1 MNLPKALCNL
11 SLILCCAM
19 FCAAQVPVSLAP
31 VAQQQFLDANG
42 NPLAFGCVYTYQSGT
57 TSALATY
64 SDYTGLITN
73 PNPIVLSASGAANIW
88 LQAGQ
93 LYTIQVF
100 SAGGDATCSLG
111 TLMYSV
117 DGVGGGTSTTTTS
130 VATSTS
136 PTFNVIASIQLFKL
150 TITANT
156 VSLPVTFTNVQ
167 APALITFQITED
179 GVGSHTF
186 AWPTNVTGGGA
197 IDTTAN
203 HTTTQT
209 FIWNGATI
217 LPTGGAFTS
226 AGNSALIGTIYS
238 TNTFTALQTFTGGIS
253 VTGGA
258 TIDSVTTPQIQA
270 AGNGTSLTISA
281 AAGSSGNTAGGN
293 YSVAAGNG
301 IGSGNGGNVTI
312 SSGNGGASGAGGS
325 ISIVGGTNAA
335 GVHGA
340 IDLNGVS
347 TRFQRLAAT
356 HGTAQSNG
364 NVGLT
369 GWGAGATS
377 TITGTDTLFRVT
389 ATAGTGP
396 SANPTLQVT
405 FADGSFGS
413 LPGSYCFANR
423 TDTASPS
430 GYWTTTPTGV
440 TNTSTTL
447 TFVGTPV
454 AASVY
459 SADVLCIA
467 TAGTF

>member
-1 MNLPKALCNL
+1 MNLRKALVYTL
-11 SLILCCAM
+11 FLCPLLA
-19 FCAAQVPVSLAP
+19 AAQVPVSLAP

-57 TSALATY
+57 TTGLATY
-64 SDYTGLITN
+64 ADYTGLVQN

-93 LYTIQVF
+93 LYTIQVI

-111 TLMYSV
+111 TTMYTV

-130 VATSTS
+130 VATSTT

-167 APALITFQITED
+167 SPAVITFQITQD
-179 GVGSHTF
+179 GVGGHTF

-203 HTTTQT
+203 HTTTQS
-209 FIWNGATI
+209 FVWNGTTI
-217 LPTGGAFTS
+217 LPIGNAFTS
-226 AGNSALIGTIYS
+226 VGNSALIGTIYS
-238 TNTFTALQTFTGGIS
+238 TNTFTGPQTFTGGIS

-258 TIDSVTTPQIQA
+258 VADTVTTPVLRST
-270 AGNGTSLTISA
+270 GNGTALAISS
-281 AAGSSGNTAGGN
+281 AAGSSGNTAGG
-293 YSVAAGNG
+293 ALTITGGAG
-301 IGSGNGGNVTI
+301 IGSGAGGEVDITAGNAPGAGAGGNVVIT
-312 SSGNGGASGAGGS
+312 A
-325 ISIVGGTNAA
+325 GTN
-335 GVHGA
+335 GSSVQSVIQLHG
-340 IDLNGVS
+340 LY
-347 TRFQRLAAT
+347 THLQRLSNAY
-356 HGTAQSNG
+356 GTAQSNG

-396 SANPTLQVT
+396 SANPTIQVT
-405 FADGSFGS
+405 FADGSYGS
-413 LPGSYCFANR
+413 LPGAYCFANR
-423 TDTASPS
+423 TDAASPT

-459 SADVLCIA
+459 SADVLCIK
-467 TAGTF
+467 TVGTF